1 MTEFFRISMPWWHF
15 ALRGLAVYAALLLM
29 MRLAGKRTF
38 GEMSAFDV
46 IVLVLVGGTLRTS
59 IIGAD
64 TSFLGA
70 LIAVASILLAER
82 LLAWICTRSSLIN
95 RLIEGYPT
103 FIVREGKRVPRA
115 LSRCNVPEAAFERA
129 LHAHGREDL
138 HDVVNVR
145 LEPNGKIT
153 LTLKA
158 APGTIPGVQAD
169 RR

>member
-15 ALRGLAVYAALLLM
+15 ALRGLAVYGALLLM

-59 IIGAD
+59 IIGPD

-70 LIAVASILLAER
+70 LIAVAAILLADH
-82 LLAWICTRSSLIN
+82 LLAWICTRSSFIN

-103 FIVREGKRVPRA
+103 YIVREGEPVGQA
-115 LSRCNVPEAAFERA
+115 LRRCNVPEAALERA
-129 LHAHGREDL
+129 LHAQGKEDL
-138 HDVVNVR
+138 RNVMNVR

-153 LTLKA
+153 VTLKP
-158 APGTIPGVQAD
+158 APGTTAHVQAE
-169 RR
+169 RH